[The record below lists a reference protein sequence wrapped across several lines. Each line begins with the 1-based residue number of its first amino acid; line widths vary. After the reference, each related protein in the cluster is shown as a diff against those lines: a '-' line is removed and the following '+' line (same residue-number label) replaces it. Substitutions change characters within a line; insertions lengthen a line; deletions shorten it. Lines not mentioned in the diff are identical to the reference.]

1 MTLHQLRIFESV
13 ARRLSVT
20 RASRE
25 LHMSQP
31 AVSQQIKLLEE
42 ECASRLVV
50 RIGQGVELTERG
62 RRFLDAVRPIIAQ
75 VTEVE
80 STFKAKSNEKKP
92 SFLTVGGSRNHTVT
106 VLPEILR
113 SFKQNHPWVQF
124 ALESNDSYTME
135 QHVLNGEV
143 QIALINHA
151 SHFDQIA
158 YEPYK
163 EMEIVAFALAKSPL
177 IGKKIS
183 LEELFE
189 IPLVARRRSTTL
201 RALLRQGYRPNIAVE
216 CDVSEAV
223 KAAVQRELGVGILYR
238 DTVEADL
245 KNRNLKILHVPD
257 LEAIRTQSFIIYNRF
272 KPLSAI
278 TRDFL
283 NLLQESRV
291 SKVQTTASSEKLRLG
306 QKPTETNVQL
316 RRGKAFLKMV
326 FYLTLTTSF

>member
-1 MTLHQLRIFESV
+1 MTKLLGKTLLLVLSATLSAGEIMTLHQLRIFESV
-13 ARRLSVT
+13 ARHLSVT
-20 RASRE
+20 RASQE

-31 AVSQQIKLLEE
+31 AVSQQLRLLEQE
-42 ECASRLVV
+42 YGAKFVI

-75 VTEVE
+75 VAEVE
-80 STFKAKSNEKKP
+80 STFKAESNEKKL
-92 SFLTVGGSRNHTVT
+92 SLLRVGGSRNHTVT

-113 SFKQNHPWVQF
+113 SFKQNHPLVQF
-124 ALESNDSYTME
+124 AIESDDSYAME

-163 EMEIVAFALAKSPL
+163 EMEIVAFALAKSPF
-177 IGKKIS
+177 IGKKMS
-183 LEELFE
+183 LEELFQ
-189 IPLVARRRSTTL
+189 IPLVARRRNTTL

-223 KAAVQRELGVGILYR
+223 KAAVQRELGVRILYR
-238 DTVEADL
+238 DTVEVDL

-257 LEAIRTQSFIIYNRF
+257 LEPIRTQSFIIYNRS
-272 KPLSAI
+272 KPLSVI

-283 NLLQESRV
+283 NVLQESRV
-291 SKVQTTASSEKLRLG
+291 SKVQSGLR
-306 QKPTETNVQL
+306 KIAE
-316 RRGKAFLKMV
+316 
-326 FYLTLTTSF
+326 